1 MQIRNYLF
9 IPLVSKG
16 FLEMGI
22 NLFPSYPQFIRTNS
36 LSLLRF
42 QYFSNSSSEEPSLIN
57 TPYDVPQTPT
67 DQQQTPSLDDNSANN
82 TPTPNPSSD
91 DDSTNNPVNNA
102 LTDLLNGTNSN
113 NPWQNKPYAQDV
125 THVNNPPVSSPL
137 PNQYSA

>member
-42 QYFSNSSSEEPSLIN
+42 QYFSNSSSEEPTFNN

-67 DQQQTPSLDDNSANN
+67 AA
-82 TPTPNPSSD
+82 PTGQVPFR
-91 DDSTNNPVNNA
+91 
-102 LTDLLNGTNSN
+102 LLSGYKFN
-113 NPWQNKPYAQDV
+113 QEILNKK
-125 THVNNPPVSSPL
+125 HEI
-137 PNQYSA
+137 